1 MILVYHKIFSKSR
14 RKKRKIFRGRG
25 KREGEKKRKEK
36 GVNYRNPKIK
46 IDFKRVWTSAIS
58 TR

>member
-36 GVNYRNPKIK
+36 GVKL
-46 IDFKRVWTSAIS
+46 S
-58 TR
+58 